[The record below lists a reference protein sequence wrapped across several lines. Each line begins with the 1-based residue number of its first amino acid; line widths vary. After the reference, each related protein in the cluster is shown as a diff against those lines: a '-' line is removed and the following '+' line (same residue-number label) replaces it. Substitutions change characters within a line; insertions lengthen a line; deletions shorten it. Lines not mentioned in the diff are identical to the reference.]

1 MRIQHLN
8 FNHIISYFIS
18 RLQVGLLRKLRFI
31 KLIKT
36 DIIIRLLKIF
46 YQQGVIRAFKI
57 NNNDVAV
64 YFKYLMVNHLL
75 NYVVFH
81 VQVSVVIEH

>member
-64 YFKYLMVNHLL
+64 YFKYLNGQPFVKLRGISRPGKRC
-75 NYVVFH
+75 Y
-81 VQVSVVIEH
+81 